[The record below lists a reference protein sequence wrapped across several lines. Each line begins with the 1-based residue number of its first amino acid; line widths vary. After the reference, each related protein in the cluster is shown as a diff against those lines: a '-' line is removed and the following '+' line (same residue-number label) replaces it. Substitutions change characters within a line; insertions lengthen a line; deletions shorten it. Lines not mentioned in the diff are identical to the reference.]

1 MKKKLRDFIFSEI
14 IFIPEPNQFSDDDN
28 LIQAGLDSMGIMR
41 LVMYIE
47 DQFGVALPDAE
58 IDPDNLHSF
67 NALERW
73 VCRHKK

>member
-1 MKKKLRDFIFSEI
+1 
-14 IFIPEPNQFSDDDN
+14 
-28 LIQAGLDSMGIMR
+28 MGIMR